1 MIEVIILFAILGFI
15 FLFVLYATLCFCSR
29 RKKGKGVEVGKIVQD
44 ENNVLHV

>member
-15 FLFVLYATLCFCSR
+15 FFIRFVCIFMLLFR

-44 ENNVLHV
+44 ENSVLHV